1 MAVPELLRPQ
11 YLTPPLTACAR
22 RLKPAEKLVKDR
34 LIKREMAC
42 ESHMIEAMVRGSYVY
57 KKIWCAPVGEE
68 LYSVT
73 ENILVEVQQQRTSV
87 K

>member
-1 MAVPELLRPQ
+1 MAVPELLCPQ

-34 LIKREMAC
+34 LIKAEMAC
-42 ESHMIEAMVRGSYVY
+42 ESHMIEAMVRGSCVY
-57 KKIWCAPVGEE
+57 KEIWCAPVGEE

-73 ENILVEVQQQRTSV
+73 ENIPVEVQQQRTGV

>member
-1 MAVPELLRPQ
+1 MAVPELLHPQ
-11 YLTPPLTACAR
+11 YLTPPLTAFAR
-22 RLKPAEKLVKDR
+22 RLKLAEKLR

-42 ESHMIEAMVRGSYVY
+42 ESHMIEGMVRGSYVY
-57 KKIWCAPVGEE
+57 KEIWCAPVGEE

-73 ENILVEVQQQRTSV
+73 ENIPVEVQQQRTGV

>member
-22 RLKPAEKLVKDR
+22 RLKPAEKLVKDW
-34 LIKREMAC
+34 LIKGEMAC
-42 ESHMIEAMVRGSYVY
+42 KSHMIEAMVRGSYVY
-57 KKIWCAPVGEE
+57 KEIWCAPVGE

-73 ENILVEVQQQRTSV
+73 ENIPVEVQQQQTGV